1 MGKHHYFL
9 TFSCCLFVSAGWFL
23 LPNPYMVVVVALLP
37 LAFLFTIN
45 ATFLLI
51 TLFVVFSFF
60 RIHEALPFLYSLK
73 IPLMLSLGSMC
84 ALLWHLVVTKKIDIY
99 WTHEQ
104 TVMSLFFILVAIG
117 VVMAGNRPVALTYF
131 TAIYWKIAL
140 MSFAI
145 LLLTREQQHF
155 AYSARIYVISGS
167 LVAVVAL
174 MNKVSG
180 IGLVEGSRVT
190 IGRDFGSV
198 LGDPN
203 DLSLV
208 LMFPA
213 AFATSLLL
221 SPRMTPLSRLLGGIG
236 IILILLAILATQ
248 SRGGML
254 GILAV
259 FAVFA
264 YRNIKS
270 KALLISL
277 GMVVAAGMFVM
288 AQMSERSFGGNTEV
302 GVDESSMG
310 RLYAWQ
316 AAFRMAVDNPLTG
329 VGIDNFYYNYFY
341 YSAHWDGLNHA
352 VHSTWFGILAE
363 TGFLGLLVFI
373 YLIAVLIS
381 SCRRSLSLIEKNR
394 ATVPA
399 DIYMSAQALLAGL
412 AGTVVSG
419 TFLTQGFTWP
429 IYILA
434 ALVIALGQWCR
445 THIRSTSR
453 TGRCA

>member
-1 MGKHHYFL
+1 MEKRHGL
-9 TFSCCLFVSAGWFL
+9 IAVFSCLLLSVGWL
-23 LPNPYMVVVVALLP
+23 LIDNPYIVVVISLLP

-45 ATFLLI
+45 TTFLMI

-60 RIHEALPFLYSLK
+60 RIHEVLPALYSLK
-73 IPLMLSLGSMC
+73 IPLMLSLGSMT
-84 ALLWHLVVTKKIDIY
+84 ALLWHLLVTRKLKAY
-99 WTHEQ
+99 WTREQ
-104 TVMSLFFILVAIG
+104 TVMSVFFVLVAIG
-117 VVMAGNRPVALTYF
+117 VVMAGNRPVAITYF
-131 TAIYWKIAL
+131 TTIYWKISL
-140 MSFAI
+140 MTFAI
-145 LLLTREQQHF
+145 ILLTREEHHF
-155 AYSARIYVISGS
+155 AHSARMYVVAGC
-167 LVAVVAL
+167 LVAAVAL
-174 MNKVSG
+174 FNKVSG

-190 IGRDFGSV
+190 IGRDIGSV

-213 AFATSLLL
+213 AFAISLLF
-221 SPRMTPLSRLLGGIG
+221 SPRITPLSRLLGAIG
-236 IILILLAILATQ
+236 ITLILLAILATQ

-270 KALLISL
+270 KALLITI
-277 GMVVAAGMFVM
+277 GTAVAAGVFIM

-341 YSAHWDGLNHA
+341 YSTHWDGLNHA
-352 VHSTWFGILAE
+352 VHSTWFGVLAE

-373 YLIAVLIS
+373 YFIAVLIAS
-381 SCRRSLSLIEKNR
+381 SRRSLLLIEQHIHS
-394 ATVPA
+394 VPA

-434 ALVIALGQWCR
+434 ALVIALGQWCH
-445 THIRSTSR
+445 THIQTEA
-453 TGRCA
+453 TVH